1 VSRLA
6 PERGLSSQD
15 QIASMLGSEILR
27 GIHRPGDNLPPEPE
41 LMGRFHV
48 SRTVLREVMK
58 TLSAKGFILSKTRVG
73 TRVRD
78 PVYWSLF
85 DADVLAWRVRIG
97 LDDRFL
103 VSLREIRRAVEPA
116 AAALAARRRTST
128 NILRLRS
135 CVRQMGRS
143 GHTRQSFADADL
155 DFHVEIGIASGNPLM
170 RSLAS
175 VVEAALAASFSQSS
189 AVDDPGEHENAVNGH
204 AAIVD
209 AIEARDEQ
217 AAIQAMLKV
226 IDIGAQRIEKARRKI
241 APRYRRPV

>member
-1 VSRLA
+1 MSRLT
-6 PERGLSSQD
+6 PERGFSSQE
-15 QIASMLGSEILR
+15 QIAAMLGGEILR

-41 LMGRFHV
+41 LMERFHV

-85 DADVLAWRVRIG
+85 DADVLAWRVQIG

-103 VSLREIRRAVEPA
+103 ASLREIRRAVEPA

-189 AVDDPGEHENAVNGH
+189 AVDDPSEHEIAVNGH

-209 AIEARDEQ
+209 AIEAR
-217 AAIQAMLKV
+217 
-226 IDIGAQRIEKARRKI
+226 
-241 APRYRRPV
+241 